1 MPSPL
6 APRSTSR
13 KPAIKFQVKH
23 QGVEGEALR
32 LAVHLMA
39 FALLPTGCIAY
50 TAVLACSSDPAVR
63 LSVAMDSGR
72 AQVVALSLFS
82 RACSISW
89 VAHRLLAHRS
99 YHPTRRFRFLL
110 ALWACGAW
118 SGSPFAWAAKHRVH
132 HKLSDTPDD
141 PEVMDMHA
149 PMHALSRSRAA
160 CPIRPHTPQPFH
172 SHRANEH
179 MCWLLRGN
187 LSLVMRGVVAS
198 DGGRGCMVACRCAT
212 AGRPSWAGA
221 GRGCSTGAANSTTG
235 RAAGRHTT
243 GCMAGVRL
251 A

>member
-172 SHRANEH
+172 SHRANRTH
-179 MCWLLRGN
+179 VLA
-187 LSLVMRGVVAS
+187 VAGQFVTRNAGRRRIRWRAGLYGRLQVRYGRS
-198 DGGRGCMVACRCAT
+198 SFVGRGWAWVFDWR
-212 AGRPSWAGA
+212 GELNDWSSSW
-221 GRGCSTGAANSTTG
+221 
-235 RAAGRHTT
+235 
-243 GCMAGVRL
+243 
-251 A
+251 